1 MLLFIQLMKSIT
13 AFFNNY
19 SISQVAYNINTN
31 TSIDR
36 VQCERNKC
44 DKELH
49 RLRYELEN
57 LFGNKDQIQKKSS
70 MDRCWPCCR
79 RWNRNRHDGDT
90 STTKDFRES
99 SVSTPALPYIDR
111 TKRDLRQNITDSL
124 PNKTIPDPTYK
135 SLLFKNLQVKL
146 LDCLRTSPRY
156 FFAFVYFKIFSC
168 SIF

>member
-1 MLLFIQLMKSIT
+1 MLLFIQLMKSIA

-19 SISQVAYNINTN
+19 GISQVAYNANTN
-31 TSIDR
+31 ASIDR

-49 RLRYELEN
+49 RLRYGLEN

-90 STTKDFRES
+90 NTTKDFTHRYGYDS
-99 SVSTPALPYIDR
+99 SFR
-111 TKRDLRQNITDSL
+111 
-124 PNKTIPDPTYK
+124 
-135 SLLFKNLQVKL
+135 
-146 LDCLRTSPRY
+146 SPPFRSVDDY
-156 FFAFVYFKIFSC
+156 GEEY
-168 SIF
+168 